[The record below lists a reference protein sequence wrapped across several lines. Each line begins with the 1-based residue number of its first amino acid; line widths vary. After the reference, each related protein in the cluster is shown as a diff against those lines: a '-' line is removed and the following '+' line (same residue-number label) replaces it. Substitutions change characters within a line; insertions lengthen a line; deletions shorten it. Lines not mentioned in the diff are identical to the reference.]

1 MRGFALPRAT
11 VGSLQGADLPGN
23 REAGLQDGFPSQILP
38 RIIVVVA
45 VYFCFHLL
53 SNEPLPW
60 VVFTLFSTA
69 AAILCAL
76 NKPWRAR
83 KITRRVL
90 YKILES
96 GALHMTVLLLWS
108 FGLRLLGPLR
118 TLMIEGAEL
127 PLSYLLNRG
136 ATGKPLSKRKKQGL
150 VLMLVA
156 YTLVAMDAS
165 VGLPSSELN
174 TRMVS
179 GVKTR
184 LKETSH
190 NIDLMRNKIPRL
202 RRKLL
207 SIDSDEQA
215 NPGVNSGKKV
225 ANGSRPAGK
234 TGQPVDSKSMNMN
247 SKRLEKTT
255 KISDDGKRGIRSGKG
270 AKKEDLREQAQN
282 GTGYDKER
290 IDSNSKGLH
299 DDKEQEKK
307 NRKGGNKGGIE
318 SKRNSRHEYK
328 KVGDNRRRVKVGEY
342 GGNSELVK
350 EGQDGEKAMEKE
362 KRERQ
367 PESQEEGAESG
378 SLRGDENKGPQGQ
391 MALDPAMD
399 RGKEEHKLREGESGR
414 KEDEQGSLW
423 DEKKPA
429 DPVRKVIEPEPAGE
443 KDARAELPGNSSQTG
458 SGKHMDEDRTKAGVE
473 NRRIEIREVHSRNT
487 THQNTTVAS
496 EARHHPASGTGASAQ
511 DGKEPKEEL
520 KTEREAEDGNVQARI
535 EKMEK
540 EAIEAVLHAEELDQ
554 NPIPRASYRFSFLPF
569 LGVCSVATACL
580 THQAMLKTDAK
591 LRKVLGSEKWQCS
604 ISLAAAGLL
613 SLPLVVISS
622 LWRGTVF
629 NSLYSPWTL
638 VAALTLLV
646 VPYQVESYSATRTI
660 SQLTAGFL
668 IIFLVMVGDF
678 FFGYSSDGGVS
689 FFLVVALPIYALGLL
704 TLAREAHQD
713 HDVLD
718 LESSL
723 LALIREMEALIVS
736 IPSSLR
742 QLRAHLKETRDDHES
757 WQLFSFLIFQALMV
771 FVEALYGSITSSLGL
786 LTVSSDTLLCCCAL
800 FISLVG
806 ARLADTRG
814 PSEFLSY
821 GYERTEPVCAFINCV
836 LLVFVGILVF
846 LESVERSIEGAL
858 VEENRVLV
866 ITAIGC
872 CFNCLGL
879 LFFPLDRRDLSI
891 RTAFL
896 HILANTLAS
905 GSLFVSTALRRFL
918 EIYWADGLISA
929 LVGMFVLASAVQPMI
944 LSADCLILRVPVA
957 KDTALKNLKK
967 KIQNHSGVVL
977 IHSIHLWSLT
987 SSKLVLSM
995 RVFVADDYDPLSVKA
1010 EIRDM
1015 VMKDFQGAES
1025 VIQVLQDHALHGR
1038 VTDIDEVSMAGA
1050 SREVSGILL

>member
-11 VGSLQGADLPGN
+11 VGSLQGTELPGN
-23 REAGLQDGFPSQILP
+23 RDAGLQDGFPLQMLP
-38 RIIVVVA
+38 RIIVVAA

-60 VVFTLFSTA
+60 VVFTLFVTA
-69 AAILCAL
+69 AAILFSL

-83 KITRRVL
+83 KISRRVL
-90 YKILES
+90 YKIFES

-184 LKETSH
+184 LEETSH
-190 NIDLMRNKIPRL
+190 NIDLMRKKIPRL
-202 RRKLL
+202 QRKLL
-207 SIDSDEQA
+207 SVDRDEQA
-215 NPGVNSGKKV
+215 NPGVDPGRNRGEGRRSG
-225 ANGSRPAGK
+225 GR
-234 TGQPVDSKSMNMN
+234 TRRPVDSKPMKTT

-255 KISDDGKRGIRSGKG
+255 KKAEEHTKATRSGKG
-270 AKKEDLREQAQN
+270 GSKERLREQKGINA
-282 GTGYDKER
+282 GDEKEP
-290 IDSNSKGLH
+290 IHPKPKGLH
-299 DDKEQEKK
+299 DNKEQEKK
-307 NRKGGNKGGIE
+307 NRKGGNRGGTEARRNNSREDKIVGDDGGDSDLMKESQEGKKGGDE
-318 SKRNSRHEYK
+318 
-328 KVGDNRRRVKVGEY
+328 
-342 GGNSELVK
+342 
-350 EGQDGEKAMEKE
+350 E
-362 KRERQ
+362 KREGE
-367 PESQEEGAESG
+367 PESQEEGADSG
-378 SLRGDENKGPQGQ
+378 SLWDVEGKGRQGQ
-391 MALDPAMD
+391 MALDLTLN
-399 RGKEEHKLREGESGR
+399 RGKEEHKSREGETGR
-414 KEDEQGSLW
+414 KEDEHGSLW

-429 DPVRKVIEPEPAGE
+429 APVRKGTEPEPAGE
-443 KDARAELPGNSSQTG
+443 KDGHAELPDKSSQTG
-458 SGKHMDEDRTKAGVE
+458 SVKHVDGDQAKAGVE
-473 NRRIEIREVHSRNT
+473 KRRIEVPEMESRNR
-487 THQNTTVAS
+487 THQNTTVDS
-496 EARHHPASGTGASAQ
+496 EARQRPALAPGAGASGQ
-511 DGKEPKEEL
+511 DRKEPTEQL
-520 KTEREAEDGNVQARI
+520 KAEREAKDGDVQARI
-535 EKMEK
+535 KKMEK
-540 EAIEAVLHAEELDQ
+540 EAIEAVLHVEELDQ
-554 NPIPRASYRFSFLPF
+554 NPIPQASYSFSFLPF
-569 LGVCSVATACL
+569 LAVCSVATSCL
-580 THQAMLKTDAK
+580 TYQVMLETDTK
-591 LRKVLGSEKWQCS
+591 LRKVLGSEKWQSS
-604 ISLAAAGLL
+604 ISIAAAGLL
-613 SLPLVVISS
+613 SLPMVVISS
-622 LWRGTVF
+622 LWRGSAF
-629 NSLYSPWTL
+629 NTLYSPWTL
-638 VAALTLLV
+638 AAALTLLV

-668 IIFLVMVGDF
+668 IIFLVMVVDF

-689 FFLVVALPIYALGLL
+689 FFLVVALPIYSLGLL

-713 HDVLD
+713 RDVLD
-718 LESSL
+718 LENSL

-742 QLRAHLKETRDDHES
+742 HLRAHLKETRDDHES

-814 PSEFLSY
+814 PTEFLSY

-905 GSLFVSTALRRFL
+905 GSLFVSTALRRVSFT
-918 EIYWADGLISA
+918 
-929 LVGMFVLASAVQPMI
+929 VSAVPI
-944 LSADCLILRVPVA
+944 AKTKRRLCFLWLSFSRFTGP
-957 KDTALKNLKK
+957 TA
-967 KIQNHSGVVL
+967 
-977 IHSIHLWSLT
+977 
-987 SSKLVLSM
+987 
-995 RVFVADDYDPLSVKA
+995 
-1010 EIRDM
+1010 
-1015 VMKDFQGAES
+1015 
-1025 VIQVLQDHALHGR
+1025 
-1038 VTDIDEVSMAGA
+1038 
-1050 SREVSGILL
+1050 